1 MTASIPIL
9 MYHDVAEHP
18 PTATKRLSVS
28 PGSFEQQLKFLV
40 EQGYTGVSF
49 GDLMQAVATGA
60 ALPARP
66 VVLTFDDGYAGVAW
80 YAAPLL
86 RRFGFP
92 ATVFVTTGW
101 VDGEPQAGGCAAPGD
116 MLSWAQ
122 IRELSTTGIEIGAH
136 SHSHPELDQL
146 TETELRRELGFARQL
161 LQDCIGRPVQS
172 LAYPFGYS
180 NPLVRQ
186 TARAAGYRCAAAVG
200 NLRATPES
208 DPFLV
213 PRLTVRRRV
222 DQVAFAAIVTGHR
235 GDVFHRD
242 RMLTTGWSYVRR
254 IRGTAKRLLHNDFAK
269 PERVKDGER

>member
-1 MTASIPIL
+1 MTASVPIL
-9 MYHDVAEHP
+9 MYHDVAERP
-18 PTATKRLSVS
+18 PTATRRLSVS
-28 PGSFEQQLKFLV
+28 PGSFEQQLEFLV
-40 EQGYTGVSF
+40 EQGYTGLSF
-49 GDLMQAVATGA
+49 ADLVQAFATDA
-60 ALPARP
+60 ALPTRP

-101 VDGEPQAGGCAAPGD
+101 VDGEPKSGGCAPPGE

-122 IRELSTTGIEIGAH
+122 IRELSTAGIEIGAH

-146 TETELRRELGFARQL
+146 TEAELCRELGPARAL
-161 LQDCIGRPVQS
+161 LEDCIGGPVRS

-180 NPLVRQ
+180 NPPVRQ
-186 TARAAGYRCAAAVG
+186 AARAAGYRCAAAVR

-222 DQVAFAAIVTGHR
+222 NQAAFAAIVTGHR

-254 IRGTAKRLLHNDFAK
+254 ARGTVKRLLNNDFANS
-269 PERVKDGER
+269 ERVKDGER